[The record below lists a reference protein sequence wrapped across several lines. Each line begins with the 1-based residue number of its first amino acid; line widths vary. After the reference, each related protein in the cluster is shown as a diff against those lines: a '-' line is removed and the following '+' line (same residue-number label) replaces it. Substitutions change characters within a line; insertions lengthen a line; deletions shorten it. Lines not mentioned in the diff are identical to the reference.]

1 MVGIKGGT
9 YYADRQKEKRN
20 AEVAAGDAG
29 ETKRQKARMDAD
41 TSSGRARGDVVG
53 DGDRGS
59 PIPKPKPGYVTGGG
73 FGVEPA
79 ARAGR
84 ALGNVVGDG
93 DRSKPKAARAPAAP
107 KPKPST
113 GSTREYPKSGGSLLG
128 GLFGRNDERD
138 RLLTARNTGSYAK
151 GGKVKC

>member
-1 MVGIKGGT
+1 MVGIEGGT

-59 PIPKPKPGYVTGGG
+59 VSDSELKRQGARMNMPTGKDTDRVPTTPKPQAKAKSRLPGP
-73 FGVEPA
+73 PA
-79 ARAGR
+79 
-84 ALGNVVGDG
+84 
-93 DRSKPKAARAPAAP
+93 
-107 KPKPST
+107 PKPST
-113 GSTREYPKSGGSLLG
+113 GATREYPKSESSI
-128 GLFGRNDERD
+128 FGRLFARDDERD
-138 RLLTARNTGSYAK
+138 RLLTERNTGSYAK